1 MSSNT
6 SSNNMRSTWRC
17 SEERVVQYCDAE
29 DGNGTTTVGYRVLS
43 LRQGHQA
50 GQTPTNEQG
59 AAAAQEEQGQKKKTA
74 ILVFHAM
81 GADSNVIEFFA
92 PFQENSSA
100 PGTTMKG
107 SSTKQDAKQ
116 EDKNSDFAAALSAG
130 SGLGSP
136 DGVLTNAHTSS
147 AAKKPSNEL
156 VVIAVDRPGLGNTS
170 PEAAN
175 NPTLSADDT
184 VKRHLNLHARNCL
197 AALQQEAPD
206 ELFVYACCLGHPYAV
221 VFLRRFLQLQL
232 SHESHHKRQPDLR
245 GVALNVPYPSPAG
258 PHGFGLARFASKYV
272 PASVLSGVACVG
284 TGLCKPLVQ
293 FSFGNSSAKM
303 LRTALSSEEKEM
315 FIASVGSHKSG
326 SGSLVA
332 NKYDFEQNG
341 RVLDVMGVEGGKDTA
356 KGLEVSTSLV
366 WQDDCVLLAKELKGL
381 ADAFRQEGEE
391 KKGKTSFFTVFG
403 SSEKDRLTPAK
414 AVRWLVTDVY
424 GELGCDYEAT
434 APCSSHELMLMGGGP
449 VWKAPLHEKLLRE
462 KWALI

>member
-6 SSNNMRSTWRC
+6 SPNNMANSWRC
-17 SEERVVQYCDAE
+17 SEERVVQYRDVDVG
-29 DGNGTTTVGYRVLS
+29 DGNGTTPVGYRVLS
-43 LRQGHQA
+43 LRQGHKA
-50 GQTPTNEQG
+50 AQTPIDNEQG
-59 AAAAQEEQGQKKKTA
+59 AAQEQGQKKKTA

-100 PGTTMKG
+100 PGKTTIKC
-107 SSTKQDAKQ
+107 SSTKQ
-116 EDKNSDFAAALSAG
+116 EDNSNFAAALSAG
-130 SGLGSP
+130 SGLGCP
-136 DGVLTNAHTSS
+136 DGVLTNAHTSAS
-147 AAKKPSNEL
+147 KKPSNEL
-156 VVIAVDRPGLGNTS
+156 VVIAVDRPGLGKTS
-170 PEAAN
+170 PEVVN

-197 AALQQEAPD
+197 AVLQQEAPD

-232 SHESHHKRQPDLR
+232 ESHQKQQPDLR

-272 PASVLSGVACVG
+272 PTSVLSGVACVG
-284 TGLCKPLVQ
+284 QGLCKPLVQ

-315 FIASVGSHKSG
+315 FIASVGSMSG
-326 SGSLVA
+326 SGSFGA
-332 NKYDFEQNG
+332 KKYDFEQNG
-341 RVLDVMGVEGGKDTA
+341 RVLDVMGLEGGKDTA

-366 WQDDCVLLAKELKGL
+366 WQDDCMLLAKELKGL

-424 GELGCDYEAT
+424 AELGCDYEAT

-462 KWALI
+462 KWALT